1 MNTPS
6 SIRRV
11 TPLLA
16 FSRAAVGRL
25 RGNTPPDRRRPFV
38 VLALAVVLLGVATV
52 ALLAQSGGPP
62 RTAFAGAAG
71 GQYAVVAKNTGAATV
86 VTVVGVTP
94 NAAPIE
100 IATVPHLRGH
110 GLRGA
115 VSPTGR
121 HVALLTPDSAVAGRP
136 FAALIVLDLETGL
149 SRRLAEGLQ
158 PLQDVLWTPDA
169 AALVVTRNVRTV
181 DGEPGVAVA
190 RVEFDGTESVLE
202 THMGAGLV
210 APVGFDAQGRL
221 LAVRIDARGSTLTR
235 DGAEVLWLSTHV
247 TRDWALSPDGARLA
261 FVEVNLWEGLRYLPH
276 VVSIEGGGGGAVVAA
291 ATTTT
296 PTEQALGVAWSPSGD
311 ALSFGSEPSAPPPG
325 SVSAQGPAGFDVPLA
340 YSRDGAALAVSHWSG
355 YSFDEPGTPRLEI
368 VSGSGR
374 QLLDGFSRFFGWSA
388 R

>member
-1 MNTPS
+1 MNAPS
-6 SIRRV
+6 SLRRV

-16 FSRAAVGRL
+16 RSRAAAGRL
-25 RGNTPPDRRRPFV
+25 RASAAHDRRRPFA
-38 VLALAVVLLGVATV
+38 VLALAVVLLGVASV

-62 RTAFAGAAG
+62 RTAFAGAAS

-86 VTVVGVTP
+86 VTVVGATS

-100 IATVPHLRGH
+100 IATIPHLH
-110 GLRGA
+110 GFSLRGA

-121 HVALLTPDSAVAGRP
+121 HVALLTPDSAIAGRP
-136 FAALIVLDLETGL
+136 FAALITLDLETGL
-149 SRRLAEGLQ
+149 SRRLAEGLE

-169 AALVVTRNVRTV
+169 TAVVITRSVRTA

-190 RVEFDGTESVLE
+190 RVGFDGTESVLE
-202 THMGAGLV
+202 THLGAGVV

-221 LAVRIDARGSTLTR
+221 LAVRIDGRGSTLTR
-235 DGAEVLWLSTHV
+235 DGAEILWLSTHV

-276 VVSIEGGGGGAVVAA
+276 VVSIEGDGGGVTAA
-291 ATTTT
+291 AS

-311 ALSFGSEPSAPPPG
+311 APSFGSEPPALPPG

-340 YSRDGAALAVSHWSG
+340 YSRDGAALAVHHWSG
-355 YSFDEPGTPRLEI
+355 YSFDEPGAPRLEI

-374 QLLDGFSRFFGWSA
+374 QSLDGFSRFFGWSA

>member
-1 MNTPS
+1 MNEPS
-6 SIRRV
+6 SLRRV
-11 TPLLA
+11 SPLLA
-16 FSRAAVGRL
+16 LSRAAAGRL
-25 RGNTPPDRRRPFV
+25 RGNTPPDRRRPFA

-62 RTAFAGAAG
+62 RTAFAGAAS

-86 VTVVGVTP
+86 VTVVAATP
-94 NAAPIE
+94 NATPIE
-100 IATVPHLRGH
+100 IATIPHLH
-110 GLRGA
+110 GFSLRGL

-181 DGEPGVAVA
+181 EGEPGVAVA

-202 THMGAGLV
+202 THLGAGMV
-210 APVGFDAQGRL
+210 APVGFDVQGRL

-235 DGAEVLWLSTHV
+235 DGAEILWLSTHV

-276 VVSIEGGGGGAVVAA
+276 VVSIEGGGGVVSAA
-291 ATTTT
+291 ST

-311 ALSFGSEPSAPPPG
+311 APSFGSEPPALPPG
-325 SVSAQGPAGFDVPLA
+325 SVSAQSPAGFDVPLA
-340 YSRDGAALAVSHWSG
+340 YSRDGAALAVHHWSG
-355 YSFDEPGTPRLEI
+355 YSFDEPGRPRLEI

-374 QLLDGFSRFFGWSA
+374 QSLDGFSRFFGWSA

>member
-1 MNTPS
+1 MNAPS
-6 SIRRV
+6 SHRRV

-16 FSRAAVGRL
+16 LSRAAAGRL
-25 RGNTPPDRRRPFV
+25 RASAALDRRRPFA

-62 RTAFAGAAG
+62 RTAFAGAAS

-86 VTVVGVTP
+86 VTVVGTTQ

-100 IATVPHLRGH
+100 IATIPHLH
-110 GLRGA
+110 GFSLRGA

-121 HVALLTPDSAVAGRP
+121 HVALLTPDIAIAGRP

-149 SRRLAEGLQ
+149 SRRLAEDLD

-181 DGEPGVAVA
+181 EGEPGVAVA
-190 RVEFDGTESVLE
+190 RVEFDGAESVLE
-202 THMGAGLV
+202 THLGAGMV
-210 APVGFDAQGRL
+210 APVGFDVQGRL

-235 DGAEVLWLSTHV
+235 DGAEILWLSTHV
-247 TRDWALSPDGARLA
+247 TRDWALSPDGAWLA
-261 FVEVNLWEGLRYLPH
+261 FVEVNLWQGLRYLPH
-276 VVSIEGGGGGAVVAA
+276 VVSIEGGGGVVSAA
-291 ATTTT
+291 ST
-296 PTEQALGVAWSPSGD
+296 PTAQALGVAWSPSGD
-311 ALSFGSEPSAPPPG
+311 APSFGSEPPAPPPG

-355 YSFDEPGTPRLEI
+355 NSFDEPGTPRLEI
-368 VSGSGR
+368 VSGAGR
-374 QLLDGFSRFFGWSA
+374 QSLNGFSRFFGWSA

>member
-1 MNTPS
+1 MNAPS
-6 SIRRV
+6 FHRRL

-16 FSRAAVGRL
+16 RSRAAAGRL
-25 RGNTPPDRRRPFV
+25 RASAAQDRRRPFA

-62 RTAFAGAAG
+62 RTAFAGAAS

-86 VTVVGVTP
+86 VTVVGATS

-100 IATVPHLRGH
+100 IATIPHLPGFS
-110 GLRGA
+110 LRGA

-121 HVALLTPDSAVAGRP
+121 HVALLTPDSAIAGRP
-136 FAALIVLDLETGL
+136 LAALIALDLETGL
-149 SRRLAEGLQ
+149 YRRLAEDLE

-169 AALVVTRNVRTV
+169 TALVVTRNVRTAA
-181 DGEPGVAVA
+181 GEPGVAVA
-190 RVEFDGTESVLE
+190 RVGFDGTESVLE
-202 THMGAGLV
+202 THLGAGMV

-221 LAVRIDARGSTLTR
+221 LAVRIDGRGSTLTR
-235 DGAEVLWLSTHV
+235 DGAEILWLSTHV

-276 VVSIEGGGGGAVVAA
+276 VVSIDGGGGGGVAA
-291 ATTTT
+291 AST
-296 PTEQALGVAWSPSGD
+296 PTEQALGVAWSPSGE
-311 ALSFGSEPSAPPPG
+311 APSFGSEPPALPPG

-340 YSRDGAALAVSHWSG
+340 YSRDGAALAVHHWSG

-368 VSGSGR
+368 VSGLGR
-374 QLLDGFSRFFGWSA
+374 QSLDGFSRFFGWSA

>member
-1 MNTPS
+1 MNAPAS
-6 SIRRV
+6 FRRV

-16 FSRAAVGRL
+16 RSRAAAGRL
-25 RGNTPPDRRRPFV
+25 RARAANDRRRPFA

-62 RTAFAGAAG
+62 RTAFAGAAS
-71 GQYAVVAKNTGAATV
+71 GQYAVVARNTGAATV
-86 VTVVGVTP
+86 VTVVGATA

-100 IATVPHLRGH
+100 IATVPHLH
-110 GLRGA
+110 GYSLRGT
-115 VSPTGR
+115 VSPAGR
-121 HVALLTPDSAVAGRP
+121 QVALLSPDTAIAGRP

-149 SRRLAEGLQ
+149 SLRLAEGLN
-158 PLQDVLWTPDA
+158 PLQDVLWTSDA
-169 AALVVTRNVRTV
+169 AALVVTRNVRTA

-190 RVEFDGTESVLE
+190 RVGFDGTETVLE
-202 THMGAGLV
+202 THLGAGV
-210 APVGFDAQGRL
+210 IAPVGFDAQGRL

-247 TRDWALSPDGARLA
+247 TRDWALSPDGAQLA

-276 VVSIEGGGGGAVVAA
+276 VVSIDGGGGAVAA
-291 ATTTT
+291 ASTSTG
-296 PTEQALGVAWSPSGD
+296 QALGAAWSPSGD
-311 ALSFGSEPSAPPPG
+311 ALSFGNEPSAPAPG

-374 QLLDGFSRFFGWSA
+374 QSLDGFSRFFGWSA

>member
-1 MNTPS
+1 MNAPS
-6 SIRRV
+6 SHRRV

-16 FSRAAVGRL
+16 LSRAAAGRL
-25 RGNTPPDRRRPFV
+25 RASAALDRRRPFA

-62 RTAFAGAAG
+62 RTAFAGAAS

-86 VTVVGVTP
+86 VTVVGATP
-94 NAAPIE
+94 NAVPIE
-100 IATVPHLRGH
+100 IATIPHLH
-110 GLRGA
+110 GFSLRGA

-121 HVALLTPDSAVAGRP
+121 HVALLTPDSAIAGRP

-149 SRRLAEGLQ
+149 SRRLAEDLD
-158 PLQDVLWTPDA
+158 PLQDVLWSPDA
-169 AALVVTRNVRTV
+169 TAVVVTRSVRTV

-190 RVEFDGTESVLE
+190 RVGFDGTESVLE
-202 THMGAGLV
+202 THLGAGMV
-210 APVGFDAQGRL
+210 APVGFDVQGRL

-235 DGAEVLWLSTHV
+235 DGAEILWLSTHV
-247 TRDWALSPDGARLA
+247 TRDWALSPDGAWLA
-261 FVEVNLWEGLRYLPH
+261 FVEVNLWQGLRYLPH
-276 VVSIEGGGGGAVVAA
+276 VVSIEGGGGVVSAA
-291 ATTTT
+291 ST

-311 ALSFGSEPSAPPPG
+311 APSFGSEPPAPPPG

-355 YSFDEPGTPRLEI
+355 NSFDEPGTPRLEV
-368 VSGSGR
+368 VSASGR
-374 QLLDGFSRFFGWSA
+374 QPLDGFSRFFGWSA

>member
-1 MNTPS
+1 MNAPS
-6 SIRRV
+6 SFRRV

-16 FSRAAVGRL
+16 RSRAAAGRL
-25 RGNTPPDRRRPFV
+25 RARAAHDRRRPFA
-38 VLALAVVLLGVATV
+38 VLVLAVVLLGVATV

-62 RTAFAGAAG
+62 RTAFAGAAS

-86 VTVVGVTP
+86 VTVVGATA

-100 IATVPHLRGH
+100 IATVPHLH
-110 GLRGA
+110 GYSLRGA

-121 HVALLTPDSAVAGRP
+121 HVALLSPDTAIAGRP

-149 SRRLAEGLQ
+149 SRRLAEGLN

-169 AALVVTRNVRTV
+169 TALVVTRNVRTV
-181 DGEPGVAVA
+181 EGQPGVAVA
-190 RVEFDGTESVLE
+190 RVGFDGTETVLE
-202 THMGAGLV
+202 THMGAGVV

-221 LAVRIDARGSTLTR
+221 LTVRIDARGSTLTR

-247 TRDWALSPDGARLA
+247 TRDWALSPDGAQLA

-276 VVSIEGGGGGAVVAA
+276 VVSIDGGGGAVAA
-291 ATTTT
+291 ASTSTG
-296 PTEQALGVAWSPSGD
+296 QALGAAWSPSGD
-311 ALSFGSEPSAPPPG
+311 TPSFGNEPSAPPPG

-368 VSGSGR
+368 VSGSAR
-374 QLLDGFSRFFGWSA
+374 QSLDGFSRFFGWSA

>member
-1 MNTPS
+1 MNAPS
-6 SIRRV
+6 SHRCV

-16 FSRAAVGRL
+16 LSRAAAGRL
-25 RGNTPPDRRRPFV
+25 RASAALDRRRPFA

-62 RTAFAGAAG
+62 RTAFAGAAS

-86 VTVVGVTP
+86 VTVVGATP
-94 NAAPIE
+94 NAVPIE
-100 IATVPHLRGH
+100 IATIPHLH
-110 GLRGA
+110 GFSLRGA

-121 HVALLTPDSAVAGRP
+121 HVALLTPDSAIAGRP

-181 DGEPGVAVA
+181 EGEPGVAVA
-190 RVEFDGTESVLE
+190 RVEFDGAESVLE
-202 THMGAGLV
+202 THLGAGTV
-210 APVGFDAQGRL
+210 APVGFDVQGRL

-235 DGAEVLWLSTHV
+235 DGAEILWLSTHV
-247 TRDWALSPDGARLA
+247 TRDWALSPDGAWLA
-261 FVEVNLWEGLRYLPH
+261 FVEVNLWQGLRYLPH
-276 VVSIEGGGGGAVVAA
+276 LVSIEGGGGVVSAA
-291 ATTTT
+291 ST

-311 ALSFGSEPSAPPPG
+311 APSFGSEPPTPPPG

-355 YSFDEPGTPRLEI
+355 NSFDEPGTPRLEV
-368 VSGSGR
+368 VSASGR
-374 QLLDGFSRFFGWSA
+374 QPLDGFSRFFGWSA

>member
-1 MNTPS
+1 MNAPS
-6 SIRRV
+6 SFRRV

-16 FSRAAVGRL
+16 RSRAAAGRL
-25 RGNTPPDRRRPFV
+25 RARAAHDRRRPFA
-38 VLALAVVLLGVATV
+38 VLVLAVVLLGVATV

-62 RTAFAGAAG
+62 RTAFAGAAS

-86 VTVVGVTP
+86 VTVVGATANV
-94 NAAPIE
+94 APIE
-100 IATVPHLRGH
+100 IATVPHLH
-110 GLRGA
+110 GYSLRGA

-121 HVALLTPDSAVAGRP
+121 HVALLSPDTAIAGRP

-149 SRRLAEGLQ
+149 SRRLAEGLH

-169 AALVVTRNVRTV
+169 TALVVTRNVRTV
-181 DGEPGVAVA
+181 EGEPGVAVA
-190 RVEFDGTESVLE
+190 RVGFDGTETVLE
-202 THMGAGLV
+202 THMGVGIV

-247 TRDWALSPDGARLA
+247 TRDWALSPDGAQLA

-276 VVSIEGGGGGAVVAA
+276 VVSIDGGGGAVTAA
-291 ATTTT
+291 STSTG
-296 PTEQALGVAWSPSGD
+296 QALGAAWSPSGD
-311 ALSFGSEPSAPPPG
+311 APSFGNEPSAPPPG

-374 QLLDGFSRFFGWSA
+374 QSLDGFSRFFGWSA

>member
-1 MNTPS
+1 MNAPS
-6 SIRRV
+6 SHRRV

-16 FSRAAVGRL
+16 LSRAAAGRL
-25 RGNTPPDRRRPFV
+25 RASAALDRRRPFA

-62 RTAFAGAAG
+62 RTAFAGAAS

-86 VTVVGVTP
+86 VTVVGTTQ

-100 IATVPHLRGH
+100 IATIPHLH
-110 GLRGA
+110 GFSLRGA

-121 HVALLTPDSAVAGRP
+121 HVALLTPDIAIAGRP

-149 SRRLAEGLQ
+149 SRRLAEDLD

-181 DGEPGVAVA
+181 EGEPGVAVA
-190 RVEFDGTESVLE
+190 RVEFDGAESVLE
-202 THMGAGLV
+202 THLGAGMV
-210 APVGFDAQGRL
+210 APVGFDVQGRL

-235 DGAEVLWLSTHV
+235 DGAEILWLSTHV
-247 TRDWALSPDGARLA
+247 TRDWALSPDGAWLA
-261 FVEVNLWEGLRYLPH
+261 FVEVNLWQGLRYLPH
-276 VVSIEGGGGGAVVAA
+276 VVSIEGGGGVVSAA
-291 ATTTT
+291 ST

-311 ALSFGSEPSAPPPG
+311 APSFGSEPPAPPPG

-355 YSFDEPGTPRLEI
+355 NSFDEPGTPRLEI
-368 VSGSGR
+368 VSGAGR
-374 QLLDGFSRFFGWSA
+374 QSLNGFSRFFGWSA

>member
-1 MNTPS
+1 MNAPS
-6 SIRRV
+6 SHRRV

-16 FSRAAVGRL
+16 LSRAAAGRL
-25 RGNTPPDRRRPFV
+25 RASAALDRRRPFA

-62 RTAFAGAAG
+62 RTAFAGAAS

-86 VTVVGVTP
+86 VTVVGTTQ

-100 IATVPHLRGH
+100 IATIPHLH
-110 GLRGA
+110 GFSLRGA

-121 HVALLTPDSAVAGRP
+121 HVALLTPDIAIAGRP

-149 SRRLAEGLQ
+149 SRRLAEDLD

-181 DGEPGVAVA
+181 EGEPGVAVA
-190 RVEFDGTESVLE
+190 RVEFDGAESVLE
-202 THMGAGLV
+202 THLGAGMG
-210 APVGFDAQGRL
+210 APVGFDVQGRL

-235 DGAEVLWLSTHV
+235 DGAEILWLSTHV
-247 TRDWALSPDGARLA
+247 TRDWALSPDGAWLA
-261 FVEVNLWEGLRYLPH
+261 FVEVNLWQGLRYLPH
-276 VVSIEGGGGGAVVAA
+276 VVSIEGGGGVVSAA
-291 ATTTT
+291 ST

-311 ALSFGSEPSAPPPG
+311 APSFGSEPPAPPPG

-355 YSFDEPGTPRLEI
+355 NSFDEPGTPRLEI
-368 VSGSGR
+368 VSGAGR
-374 QLLDGFSRFFGWSA
+374 QSLNGFSRFFGWSA